1 MPRFG
6 SIEKS
11 IGLLLACFALVGCGA
26 SHHLASTI
34 GPNENSAGVRA
45 RLYAFY
51 RDERTNN
58 TAAACAS
65 TSRANQIGLA
75 KEEKVSSCQAA
86 FFKIWNTHTGIYSE
100 AEQTKHSTEVLNEL
114 EAEIPKDK
122 IIVVGDRATVIRPK
136 LEETAEY
143 AYRGGQWIYEKS
155 TKNTEAA
162 EDLKREA
169 EETEAK
175 NEAVKKAAEA
185 QESNNEIKEQ
195 ATGEAAE

>member
-6 SIEKS
+6 SIEKP
-11 IGLLLACFALVGCGA
+11 IGLLLACFALIGCGA
-26 SHHLASTI
+26 RHHLAPTVGS
-34 GPNENSAGVRA
+34 NENSTGVRA

-65 TSRANQIGLA
+65 TSRANQIGLI

-86 FFKIWNTHTGIYSE
+86 FFKIWNTHLGIDPE
-100 AEQTKHSTEVLNEL
+100 AEQSTKILNEL

-122 IIVVGDRATVIRPK
+122 IIVVGDHATVIRPK
-136 LEETAEY
+136 LEETVEY
-143 AYRGGQWIYEKS
+143 TYSDGRWIFEKAD
-155 TKNTEAA
+155 KNTEGA
-162 EDLKREA
+162 ESLKKEA

-175 NEAVKKAAEA
+175 NEAVQKAAEA

-195 ATGEAAE
+195 ATGESTTE